1 MILRL
6 FGYQFP
12 LFLASDYATQ
22 SNNGF
27 NNVYLKPEATLVF
40 TTAAF
45 GFYYEQ
51 FTPEQQRNILKVKPF
66 FRLD

>member
-22 SNNGF
+22 TNSGF
-27 NNVYLKPEATLVF
+27 NAVYLKPEATLLF
-40 TTAAF
+40 TAAAF
-45 GFYYEQ
+45 GFYNEQ
-51 FTPEQQRNILKVKPF
+51 FTPEQQKDILKEKPF
-66 FRLD
+66 FKLG